1 MSREKRI
8 GFLAAADLWENGD
21 KNVDNV
27 ENVDNSDG
35 GNCGAGAEK
44 GEKRGIR
51 GNRDENRREDYV
63 NG

>member
-27 ENVDNSDG
+27 ENVDNL
-35 GNCGAGAEK
+35 
-44 GEKRGIR
+44 
-51 GNRDENRREDYV
+51 EDKIIS
-63 NG
+63 N